1 MEGIIILV
9 VLVLIVLVTFIK
21 IVPEGYHA
29 LVVRFGKYNRT
40 VTPGINFII
49 PFAEKLQKVDI
60 REQVMDIPT
69 QEAITLDN
77 VSCMVDGI
85 VRFQVVNPSVAI
97 FKVQHYINQISAK
110 SQTALRDIIGSV
122 TLDALLSQRTKIAE
136 EIKNIVDSAAEGW
149 GVDIAAIEIQNIEI
163 PADMKRAMAQQAE
176 AERDRKA
183 RIIKA
188 EGEKEAAVKLAEASR
203 TLSQAP
209 GALSLRTLQTLKEIS
224 ADPSEKIII
233 AMPTNFFDGVESI
246 VRNGKK

>member
-1 MEGIIILV
+1 MMYIFTFLV
-9 VLVLIVLVTFIK
+9 IVFLVTIFSFIK
-21 IVPEGYHA
+21 IVPEGYHG

-40 VTPGINFII
+40 IKPGLNLLI
-49 PFAEKLQKVDI
+49 PFIESIQRVDI

-69 QEAITLDN
+69 QEAITIDN

-85 VRFQVVNPSVAI
+85 VRFKVVNPSIAI
-97 FKVQHYINQISAK
+97 FKVQNYVNQISAK

-122 TLDALLSQRTKIAE
+122 TLDDLLSQRTQIAE
-136 EIKNIVDSAAEGW
+136 QIKNIVDSAADAW
-149 GVDIAAIEIQNIEI
+149 GVDISAIEIQNIEI

-188 EGEKEAAVKLAEASR
+188 EGEKEAAVKLGEASII
-203 TLSQAP
+203 LSKAP
-209 GALSLRTLQTLKEIS
+209 GALALRTLQTLKEIS

-233 AMPTNFFDGVESI
+233 AMPSNFFDGAEGIIKHV
-246 VRNGKK
+246 K

>member
-1 MEGIIILV
+1 MGYIIIF
-9 VLVLIVLVTFIK
+9 LILLIIFLASFIK
-21 IVPEGYHA
+21 VVPEGFHA
-29 LVVRFGKYNRT
+29 LVLRFGKYNRT
-40 VTPGINFII
+40 LTPGLNLLI
-49 PFAEKLQKVDI
+49 PFIELIQKVDI

-85 VRFQVVNPSVAI
+85 VRFKVVKPDIAI
-97 FKVQHYINQISAK
+97 FKVQNYINQISAK

-122 TLDALLSQRTKIAE
+122 TLDDLLSQRTQIAGKI
-136 EIKNIVDSAAEGW
+136 KDIVDSAADAW
-149 GVDIAAIEIQNIEI
+149 GVDIGAIEIQNIEI

-188 EGEKEAAVKLAEASR
+188 EGEKEAAVKLGEASMI
-203 TLSQAP
+203 LSQAP
-209 GALSLRTLQTLKEIS
+209 GALALRTLQTLKEIS

-233 AMPTNFFDGVESI
+233 AMPTNFFDGAESI
-246 VRNGKK
+246 IKHVK

>member
-1 MEGIIILV
+1 MELTIITIVILAIFFFS
-9 VLVLIVLVTFIK
+9 LIK
-21 IVPEGYHA
+21 IIPEGYHG
-29 LVVRFGKYNRT
+29 LVLNLGKYSRT
-40 VTPGINFII
+40 LNPGVNFVL
-49 PFAEKLQKVDI
+49 PFLETVQKVDI
-60 REQVMDIPT
+60 REQVMDVPT

-85 VRFQVVNPSVAI
+85 VRFKVVNPSVAI
-97 FKVQHYINQISAK
+97 FNVQNYRNQISAK

-122 TLDALLSQRTKIAE
+122 SLDELLSQRMSIAE
-136 EIKNIVDSAAEGW
+136 QIKTIVDSAAENW
-149 GVDIAAIEIQNIEI
+149 GVDISAIEVQNIEI

-188 EGEKEAAVKLAEASR
+188 EGEMEASKKLAEAAVI
-203 TLSQAP
+203 LSQAP

-233 AMPTNFFDGVESI
+233 TMPGDFFDIKNVI
-246 VRNGKK
+246 RNVK

>member
-1 MEGIIILV
+1 ME
-9 VLVLIVLVTFIK
+9 LIVILIVIGGIFLFSLIK
-21 IVPEGYHA
+21 IVPEGYHG
-29 LVVRFGKYNRT
+29 LVLNLGKYSRT
-40 VTPGINFII
+40 LLPGVNIVL
-49 PFAEKLQKVDI
+49 PFLETVQKVDI

-85 VRFQVVNPSVAI
+85 VRFKVVNPSVAI
-97 FKVQHYINQISAK
+97 FNVQNYRNQISAK

-122 TLDALLSQRTKIAE
+122 TLDELLSQRMSIAE
-136 EIKNIVDSAAEGW
+136 QIKEIVDSAAENW
-149 GVDIAAIEIQNIEI
+149 GVDISAIEVQNIEI

-188 EGEKEAAVKLAEASR
+188 EGEMEASKKLAEAAVI
-203 TLSQAP
+203 LSQAP

-233 AMPTNFFDGVESI
+233 TMPGDFFDMKNI
-246 VRNGKK
+246 VKNVK